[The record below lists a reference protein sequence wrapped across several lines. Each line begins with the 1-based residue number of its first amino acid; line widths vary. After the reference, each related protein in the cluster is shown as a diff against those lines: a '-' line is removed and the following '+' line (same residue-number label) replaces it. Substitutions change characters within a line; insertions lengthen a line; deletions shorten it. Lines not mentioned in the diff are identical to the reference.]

1 MEPTEP
7 SSGLDAYHRATST
20 ATYGVLAAA
29 PLLLLYETLILVT
42 GRTAF
47 GSVRVGADVWVKR
60 LLGSLGVTGGLAL
73 GMAALAL
80 GAAVVVWERRRG
92 IQPPLKARWFGWL
105 VAESLVYAVLLAAL
119 VGGAVGALVGF
130 QAEPAMALLQ
140 PAFGL
145 GTKLALSL
153 GAGLYEEL
161 VFRVVLVGGLA
172 WGLRRVMGGGRGTA
186 SGGGWASGGD
196 ASPKRLYGGDGGGN
210 GGGENGGGRA
220 AAYAVAAVVGALVF
234 SWVHYVGAFGD
245 AFTVGSF
252 LFRFGVG
259 LCLNAVFLVRGFGCA
274 AWTHALYDV
283 LVVTGLLGLVLG

>member
-1 MEPTEP
+1 MEPSP
-7 SSGLDAYHRATST
+7 LAPPSGLAAYHRATRT
-20 ATYGVLAAA
+20 ATYGVLAAL
-29 PLLLLYETLILVT
+29 PLLLLYEALILLT
-42 GRTAF
+42 GSTAF
-47 GSVRVGADVWVKR
+47 GTVRVGADVWVKQA
-60 LLGSLGVTGGLAL
+60 LGALGVTGGLAL
-73 GMAALAL
+73 GAAALVL
-80 GAAVVVWERRRG
+80 GAAVVAWERKRG
-92 IQPPLKARWFGWL
+92 VRPPLRARWFGWL
-105 VAESLVYAVLLAAL
+105 LVESLVYAVVLAAL

-130 QAEPAMALLQ
+130 RAEAAMVMLQ

-145 GTKLALSL
+145 PTKLALSL

-172 WGLRRVMGGGRGTA
+172 WGLGRVWGGKTEPGGTA
-186 SGGGWASGGD
+186 ALGGD
-196 ASPKRLYGGDGGGN
+196 APAGRLYGGH
-210 GGGENGGGRA
+210 GGGRT

-252 LFRFGVG
+252 LFRALFG
-259 LCLNAVFLVRGFGCA
+259 LALNAVFLVRGFGCA